1 MFSKDISFFYISV
14 SKQREFLQKKAFHTS
29 SLHYK
34 DDYYK
39 ILGVS
44 KSADQKEIKKAYYKV
59 NLGYSYFY
67 KLPYIPNFL
76 VCLSLTVTP
85 TSKGHFLIS

>member
-67 KLPYIPNFL
+67 KLQFL